1 MEPLINNTLYYYYY
15 LYDYL
20 WSVDKANL
28 IVKNLYL
35 GDVIASNDIDFLVEE
50 KIKYVINLS
59 NMVFPEEQQL
69 LKQHDI
75 KVTNIMVRDHPD
87 DVELLLSHIPK
98 LLDDIHSYLSK
109 NKKVLVNCYAGRQRS
124 AAVVACYLIK
134 HSFLDSSETQNVD
147 KKELVDMCIK
157 FIQMKRPNAF
167 TPKVNFYDAILKY
180 SQSLPN

>member
-1 MEPLINNTLYYYYY
+1 MDPIVNSTLYYYYY

-20 WSVDKANL
+20 WNVDKANM
-28 IVKNLYL
+28 IIKNLYL

-50 KIKYVINLS
+50 KVKLVINLS
-59 NMVFPEEQQL
+59 NMVFPEEQEL

-75 KVTNIMVRDHPD
+75 KINNISVRDHPD
-87 DVELLLSHIPK
+87 DVELLLSHIPQ
-98 LLDDIHSYLSK
+98 LVDDIHYYLSK

-134 HSFLDSSETQNVD
+134 YAFLDSSEI
-147 KKELVDMCIK
+147 KKGDNKEVVDMCIK

-167 TPKVNFYDAILKY
+167 TPKANFYDAILKY
-180 SQSLPN
+180 TESI